1 MYFLNDQRSKLTK
14 EASLDQYN
22 FISSYFSTSC
32 YYCLRLIFIHIIA
45 YKEKSCIWN
54 MYFKFLFFDLCLQT
68 IELNHRTYICVYTHT
83 HTHKWTSRVV
93 LVVKNL
99 LPNAEDIKDAGSIPG
114 LRRSPGGEH
123 GNHASILA

>member
-1 MYFLNDQRSKLTK
+1 M
-14 EASLDQYN
+14 
-22 FISSYFSTSC
+22 
-32 YYCLRLIFIHIIA
+32 
-45 YKEKSCIWN
+45 
-54 MYFKFLFFDLCLQT
+54 
-68 IELNHRTYICVYTHT
+68 CVYTHT

-123 GNHASILA
+123 GNHASILAQRIPWTEKPGGLVHKVAKGQT

>member
-1 MYFLNDQRSKLTK
+1 M
-14 EASLDQYN
+14 
-22 FISSYFSTSC
+22 
-32 YYCLRLIFIHIIA
+32 
-45 YKEKSCIWN
+45 
-54 MYFKFLFFDLCLQT
+54 
-68 IELNHRTYICVYTHT
+68 CVYTHT